1 MGTESGCDTH
11 VLVADVVVMDDS
23 AVLLVRRSPAS
34 DDAAGWGLPGD
45 ALRFGEAPDACARR
59 VLNEGLGLAP
69 EWITLAEVESAVE
82 GGVWSLVFHF
92 RCDADRPPAP
102 GSAIAEARFFQI
114 EHLPPTAH
122 GAWERDVIYRVM
134 TGAG

>member
-1 MGTESGCDTH
+1 VE
-11 VLVADVVVMDDS
+11 A
-23 AVLLVRRSPAS
+23 RSLDFRFART
-34 DDAAGWGLPGD
+34 GG
-45 ALRFGEAPDACARR
+45 ALGGPPFGIATS
-59 VLNEGLGLAP
+59 LS
-69 EWITLAEVESAVE
+69 LAEVESAVE